1 MAELE
6 ILNWLVWI
14 FCPTSEAASTCN
26 NFIST
31 HSNVLPPIGPIFY
44 FLLFPAVF
52 TILFIMMLMSSVK
65 VAQGNTGIR
74 VLLGVTAFV
83 FIIISGWYPIMLIL
97 SEFWY
102 IVIVLMGFV
111 WFLKGHFGGKGGG
124 REGGGGSGKMP
135 GLAMGGLSGQLQE
148 RAFKKLSG
156 QEGRMKKLVNAE
168 LQNLKGIASGIE
180 SQNESSWRAWPAARA
195 SASNAIQE
203 YQSMVS
209 VGGIPVMSDLD
220 KKIEEMQ
227 EIIKKLDHK
236 KPPHN

>member
-1 MAELE
+1 MAEVE
-6 ILNWLVWI
+6 ILNWLVGF
-14 FCPTSEAASTCN
+14 FCPTSEAASTCRE
-26 NFIST
+26 FISS
-31 HSNVLPPIGPIFY
+31 HSDVLPPIGPIFY

-52 TILFIMMLMSSVK
+52 TILFIMILMDSVK
-65 VAQGNTGIR
+65 VAQGNKGIK

-102 IVIVLMGFV
+102 IAIILLGFL
-111 WFLKGHFGGKGGG
+111 WFLKGHFGKGGG
-124 REGGGGSGKMP
+124 DKGGGVKGGMP
-135 GLAMGGLSGQLQE
+135 GLAMGGLGDQFQE
-148 RAFKKLSG
+148 RMFKKASG

-168 LQNLKGIASGIE
+168 LENLKGIASGIE
-180 SQNESSWRAWPAARA
+180 SHNESSWRAWPAARA

-209 VGGIPVMSDLD
+209 VGGIPIMSDLD

-227 EIIKKLDHK
+227 AIIKKLDNK